1 MIRVSTDAGYTMT
14 FLDVGPYLLGI
25 GAVAL
30 VGGFSARPRSWGIGL
45 MYVGVLMLL
54 GTALVMI
61 LKML

>member
-1 MIRVSTDAGYTMT
+1 MT

-45 MYVGVLMLL
+45 MYLGVLMLL
-54 GTALVMI
+54 GTSLVMI
-61 LKML
+61 LQML